1 SRWARVSGIS
11 PCAPRSP
18 TEEEYWRAAPSAC
31 IENRN
36 GLRHLRCSTTWLH
49 RGPDRRISEV
59 VARTTTN
66 KISMTSSNLPLVKPL
81 PDWTPRSAPPRTPIE
96 GRFCRAEA
104 LYPDRHAHEL
114 SAANQLDAEG
124 SNWTYLSVGPFN
136 DFADYRSW
144 LDKIAR

>member
-1 SRWARVSGIS
+1 MCASYYRAAMLTWTDSIPPARSRWARVSGIS

-59 VARTTTN
+59 VARN
-66 KISMTSSNLPLVKPL
+66 DHEKDQYDLLK
-81 PDWTPRSAPPRTPIE
+81 SAPR
-96 GRFCRAEA
+96 
-104 LYPDRHAHEL
+104 
-114 SAANQLDAEG
+114 
-124 SNWTYLSVGPFN
+124 
-136 DFADYRSW
+136 
-144 LDKIAR
+144 